1 MKTVKVLGSGCKKCI
16 KAAELVEAVAL
27 ELGVEVNIEKES
39 SPEAMLAY
47 GVMSTPAIVIDETLV
62 HSGSIPSRESV
73 VNWLNG

>member
-62 HSGSIPSRESV
+62 HSGSIPGRESV